1 MRLESF
7 IFSTIGGILSLCP
20 LPGTAA
26 ESGDGEPRR
35 SGWYVGA
42 GVGGNWASD
51 MDQEGWNRETLCY
64 PTDAC
69 FDVDPAPEIS
79 GYRWHYDIDAD
90 AGAAFE
96 LSFGR
101 IFGRARLELSLAQR
115 RNDIDQTFRSIT
127 YYDGTPEEARSG
139 GSVVS
144 RAKTSIDDLT
154 ARILSLNAY
163 YDFPEAYRGM
173 TPYLGIG
180 LGLAFV
186 EVSGVKFSSG
196 YEDSSNPPAAY
207 DPPLSF
213 YASRQSEDL
222 SDTVVVGHLHAGV
235 DYSPQRQHSIGPEAD
250 LFDHGRNRRHRPILG
265 SPVSRAEPRLDQP
278 QYVRRCSLLDAH
290 AHAEAPVRQLRFV
303 PAPAPHS
310 QITAWHSSGRQRR
323 VSERTG

>member
-235 DYSPQRQHSIGPEAD
+235 DYSLNDNTLLGLKLTYSIMDEIEDTGRYSVHPFHAQNPGLTNRNTFD
-250 LFDHGRNRRHRPILG
+250 DVRSWTLTLTLKRLFG
-265 SPVSRAEPRLDQP
+265 S
-278 QYVRRCSLLDAH
+278 
-290 AHAEAPVRQLRFV
+290 
-303 PAPAPHS
+303 
-310 QITAWHSSGRQRR
+310 
-323 VSERTG
+323 